1 MHEHTLYSNMVQQ
14 QPVYTIHNSTTCQKL
29 QLWISD
35 KLQKFNFKTLL
46 SYL

>member
-1 MHEHTLYSNMVQQ
+1 MHEHTLNTNTVQQ
-14 QPVYTIHNSTTCQKL
+14 QPVYTIYNSTTCQKL

-46 SYL
+46 SYR